1 MTKLSRMPTTQL
13 SPDAAA
19 AFVYA
24 EALCLDEQRWQDWLA
39 LYADDAVYWIPSW
52 KDDHVTTE
60 DPATEVSFMHAAG
73 RGRLEERVKRASGTK
88 SVASMPLPRT
98 LHCISN
104 VIVSP
109 VADTAEAAIADPTAT
124 GTTAGTASGPA
135 RWRVQ
140 SNCVTQI
147 YDLRNDGLKVMACR
161 YDHLLTEVDGALR
174 IARKKIVLINDNVPT
189 VLDFYCV

>member
-1 MTKLSRMPTTQL
+1 MPMTELST
-13 SPDAAA
+13 DAAA

-60 DPATEVSFMHAAG
+60 DPATEVSFMYAAG

-88 SVASMPLPRT
+88 SIASMPLPRT

-104 VIVSP
+104 VIVTP
-109 VADTAEAAIADPTAT
+109 AVDAPEAGAAT
-124 GTTAGTASGPA
+124 GESAS

-147 YDLRNDGLKVMACR
+147 YDLRRDGLKAMACR
-161 YDHLLTEVDGALR
+161 YEHLLAEVDGALR

>member
-1 MTKLSRMPTTQL
+1 MPTTEL
-13 SPDAAA
+13 STEAAA

-39 LYADDAVYWIPSW
+39 MYADDAVYWVPSW
-52 KDDHVTTE
+52 KDDHLTTQ

-73 RGRLEERVKRASGTK
+73 RTRLEERVKRASGTK
-88 SVASMPLPRT
+88 SIASMPLPRT

-104 VIVSP
+104 VMVSSR
-109 VADTAEAAIADPTAT
+109 ADRAEMGAAP
-124 GTTAGTASGPA
+124 SRPA
-135 RWRVQ
+135 QWRVR

-147 YDLRNDGLKVMACR
+147 YDLRNDGLKAMACR

>member
-1 MTKLSRMPTTQL
+1 MTELSTDT
-13 SPDAAA
+13 AA

-39 LYADDAVYWIPSW
+39 LFADDAVYWIPSW
-52 KDDHVTTE
+52 KDDHVTTD
-60 DPATEVSFMHAAG
+60 DPATEVSFMYAAG

-88 SVASMPLPRT
+88 SIASMPLPRT
-98 LHCISN
+98 LHCVSN
-104 VIVSP
+104 VIVTSP
-109 VADTAEAAIADPTAT
+109 ADVTEGGVAT
-124 GTTAGTASGPA
+124 GDHRRG
-135 RWRVQ
+135 WRVQ

-147 YDLRNDGLKVMACR
+147 YDLRNDGLKAMACR

>member
-1 MTKLSRMPTTQL
+1 MPTTEL
-13 SPDAAA
+13 STEAAA

-109 VADTAEAAIADPTAT
+109 FADTADTADAP
-124 GTTAGTASGPA
+124 GTAASPA